1 VHETVVLYSP
11 TKLRFQLDSVNR
23 ELDFAKRECQSLRE
37 ELDRVH
43 STQTTFALPRPVEL
57 QCFYKTDTKRSYPSI
72 GELSKVEN
80 PKGRLLDDDLDFHLS
95 PLGEV
100 AAPLASTVPSLL
112 ALGDDSDE
120 EALTKPKRKE
130 VPIREE
136 PEPELEEPTPVMPI
150 AYPFPAP
157 RPDKADPIAIPSR
170 TSLSRQASSMAMS
183 VGADYWSSG
192 ISSSKP
198 RDDVVMSSR
207 PASPVRRYSADRSIL
222 PYGPRA
228 KDSYTREMA
237 ELKRRD
243 SNEMASKDQM
253 ATWQI
258 LSSGI
263 SKLHDLLDSPRP
275 PSSLQGPMLHRS
287 EFPEP
292 SLTRPTSRL
301 TTPSRPS
308 STAQLPSTSSTSL
321 VQRTDDPHS
330 IPTERKPLVRA
341 SDVAMQLEKERLDK
355 LEKERRRLRE
365 TSILSS
371 SLKDTTNAPAD
382 SFYLH
387 RHKSH
392 GVGKMREVYP
402 TPAET
407 YA

>member
-1 VHETVVLYSP
+1 
-11 TKLRFQLDSVNR
+11 
-23 ELDFAKRECQSLRE
+23 
-37 ELDRVH
+37 
-43 STQTTFALPRPVEL
+43 
-57 QCFYKTDTKRSYPSI
+57 
-72 GELSKVEN
+72 LSKVEN
-80 PKGRLLDDDLDFHLS
+80 PKSKVLDDDFDFHLS

-112 ALGDDSDE
+112 ALHDDSDE
-120 EALTKPKRKE
+120 EASTKPKRKGA
-130 VPIREE
+130 PIREELE
-136 PEPELEEPTPVMPI
+136 PEPELEELISVMPI

-157 RPDKADPIAIPSR
+157 RPDKAGPIAIPSR

-183 VGADYWSSG
+183 VGTDYLSSA

-198 RDDVVMSSR
+198 RDDVTMSSQ
-207 PASPVRRYSADRSIL
+207 PASPARRYSADRSIL
-222 PYGPRA
+222 PYGPRP
-228 KDSYTREMA
+228 KDSYPREMA

-258 LSSGI
+258 LSTGI

-275 PSSLQGPMLHRS
+275 PSALQGPVLHRS

-292 SLTRPTSRL
+292 SLTQPTSRL
-301 TTPSRPS
+301 TTPSWPS
-308 STAQLPSTSSTSL
+308 STAQFPGASSTSL

-330 IPTERKPLVRA
+330 TPTERKPLVRA
-341 SDVAMQLEKERLDK
+341 SDVAMQLEKERLEK

-365 TSILSS
+365 TSALSS

-392 GVGKMREVYP
+392 GIGKMREVYP
-402 TPAET
+402 APAET